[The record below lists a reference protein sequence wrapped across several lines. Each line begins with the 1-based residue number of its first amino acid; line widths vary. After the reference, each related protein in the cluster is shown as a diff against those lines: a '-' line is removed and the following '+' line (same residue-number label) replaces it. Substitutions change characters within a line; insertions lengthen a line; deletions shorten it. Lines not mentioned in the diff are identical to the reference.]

1 MLYVL
6 YTHFFIYS
14 HKILPVLIELYLI
27 SIIFLLLASMFGAFA
42 EKRILAFLIYFELG
56 HLLCIVLLLS
66 YNLVYVSQVSLLELT
81 VVALLVIGSSGAET
95 GVTLAIFMR
104 YFRLTGR
111 TTFTQTVKQRQ
122 PWHSNILFKTMKKVK
137 I

>member
-1 MLYVL
+1 MLGVVYNHIL
-6 YTHFFIYS
+6 MFS
-14 HKILPVLIELYLI
+14 HKFLPVLIELYLI
-27 SIIFLLLASMFGAFA
+27 SIIFLVLASMFGAFA

-56 HLLCIVLLLS
+56 HLLCILLLLS
-66 YNLVYVSQVSLLELT
+66 YNLVSVGQISLMELT

-95 GVTLAIFMR
+95 GVALAIFMR

-122 PWHSNILFKTMKKVK
+122 PWHSSILFKTMKKS
-137 I
+137 